1 MDLEFF
7 RAQAIKMAAIQSEY
21 LLRPSES
28 LTPELAVP
36 QAVTLLQDYVRH
48 LDQPTRAVTFARA
61 FHPLIERWAAWAPW
75 VDALDM
81 VLAVAAKHSSPL
93 DTIHLLNIRSQAAR
107 ELGDDKTALQT
118 AEQALQLAEAQQDAV
133 GIATSLNKLGLIA
146 FKRDDLQVAR
156 QCWER
161 AYAQGAGLLPAT
173 ELGHIT
179 MNLGLVAVA
188 QHRFQAA
195 DDYFQVALHY
205 YQTQHEAIS
214 IAKIQC
220 NIADLRI
227 RQEQLDGIEAIVLAA
242 RETLKTIGA
251 HYDYA
256 MVENDIGCLY
266 LKLEDFERAHQAFQ
280 SALRMLEQVGS
291 LVGKARVL
299 SNLAEL
305 YVTHQKWKLAETTLK
320 EAQRLA
326 EICHK
331 PLFIA
336 AVKVDRGRMLAM
348 RDDPAGARQLLAEAL
363 AIQEQKGAHAIA
375 QHTRR
380 LIEQLKDAE
389 RYAGATYQAS

>member
-7 RAQAIKMAAIQSEY
+7 RGRATKMAARQSAY
-21 LLRPSES
+21 LLRPSEP

-48 LDQPTRAVTFARA
+48 LNQPISAVTFALA
-61 FHPLIERWAAWAPW
+61 FHPLVERWAAWASW

-81 VLAVAAKHSSPL
+81 VIDIAAEHSSPL
-93 DTIHLLNIRSQAAR
+93 DIIHLLNIRSQAAR
-107 ELGDDKTALQT
+107 ELGDDITAFQ
-118 AEQALQLAEAQQDAV
+118 AADQALQLAEAQQDPGV
-133 GIATSLNKLGLIA
+133 IATSLNKLGLIA
-146 FKRDDLQVAR
+146 FKRDDLDVAR
-156 QCWER
+156 QSWER
-161 AYAQGAGLLPAT
+161 AYAQGANLLPAT

-188 QHRFQAA
+188 QHRYQAA

-205 YQTQHEAIS
+205 YQTHHDAIS

-220 NIADLRI
+220 NIADLRS
-227 RQEQLDGIEAIVLAA
+227 RQEQLDGIEAIVLTA
-242 RETLKTIGA
+242 RETLKIIGA

-266 LKLEDFERAHQAFQ
+266 LKLEDFDRAHQAFQ
-280 SALRMLEQVGS
+280 SALHVLEQVGS
-291 LVGKARVL
+291 LVGQARVL

-305 YVTHQKWKLAETTLK
+305 YVTYKQWPAAETTLK

-336 AVKVDRGRMLAM
+336 AVKVDHGRMLDM
-348 RDDPAGARQLLAEAL
+348 RGDPA
-363 AIQEQKGAHAIA
+363 
-375 QHTRR
+375 
-380 LIEQLKDAE
+380 
-389 RYAGATYQAS
+389 